1 MVWHGLDHKSNFEP
15 VLPLKIFGIGAF
27 LSNFLEK
34 KQRKLDLTHF
44 QEDIQPM
51 QGAKMTSQ
59 IGLITDPNL
68 KKVKIDVFREL
79 RKYCPDKNHSQIL

>member
-27 LSNFLEK
+27 LSHFLEK

-68 KKVKIDVFREL
+68 KKVKIDVFWEL